1 MHALRRPEDTIQRA
15 LFQHLRTRREADFPD
30 RKHQAAQQIR
40 ILENGRN

>member
-15 LFQHLRTRREADFPD
+15 VSQHPMARGVADFPD